1 MEAAQPQVFT
11 VPRLL
16 FWVLILV
23 FVSLQV
29 RLWVG
34 EGGVTDILALKT
46 EVERQQRENR
56 LGQQRNE
63 RLRAEVESLKHGLAA
78 LEERARNQLGMI
90 KNDETFFLIID
101 PRSDRD

>member
-1 MEAAQPQVFT
+1 MEALQPQFYT

-16 FWVLILV
+16 FWVLILA

-34 EGGVTDILALKT
+34 EGGVVDIISLKT

-63 RLRAEVESLKHGLAA
+63 RLRAEGVHTNQVPT
-78 LEERARNQLGMI
+78 RAT
-90 KNDETFFLIID
+90 EC
-101 PRSDRD
+101 

>member
-1 MEAAQPQVFT
+1 MEALQPQFYT

-16 FWVLILV
+16 FWVLILA

-34 EGGVTDILALKT
+34 EGGVVDIISLKT

-63 RLRAEVESLKHGLAA
+63 RLRAEVDSLKHGLAA

-90 KNDETFFLIID
+90 KDNETFFLIID
-101 PRSDRD
+101 PKSQQ